1 MKYFYSFF
9 WHYLSMLFLF
19 FLIEA
24 AQYECL
30 YRRTAHHATAVI
42 DMPKQNFL
50 NPEFG
55 NKFQT
60 EVPLFLKTRIS
71 L

>member
-1 MKYFYSFF
+1 
-9 WHYLSMLFLF
+9 MLFLF

-30 YRRTAHHATAVI
+30 YRRTAHHATAMI
-42 DMPKQNFL
+42 NMPKQNFL

-55 NKFQT
+55 N
-60 EVPLFLKTRIS
+60 VPDGSTLIFEETRIS